1 MVKLMATDSDPSAA
15 ASASPASRRKTPLW
29 QHVRDDLRARL
40 ERGEFIDSFP
50 GENELRTQY
59 GVSRHTIRE
68 ALRELRQE
76 GLVTAA
82 RGRQQRPVTE
92 AFIEQPVGAL
102 YSLFASVEAAGL
114 EQRSIVRNLDIRAD
128 AHVAVRLGM
137 EESTPLL
144 YLERLRLAG
153 GEPLAHDKVWL
164 LASDARALLDVDF
177 SHTALYDELARR
189 CSIRLTGGQER
200 IQAVIPTAAE
210 QRLFDL
216 PPNVAA
222 FSIER
227 LGRAR
232 GRAIEWRTTLIRGDR
247 FSAVARFDAR
257 AGYSLNLAATR
268 LPLPD
273 WSTSQLDPALRRG
286 GLV

>member
-1 MVKLMATDSDPSAA
+1 MAPDASPSA
-15 ASASPASRRKTPLW
+15 SAPVPSAGRKTAKTPLW
-29 QHVRDDLRARL
+29 RHVRDDLRARL
-40 ERGEFIDSFP
+40 ARGEFTDSFP
-50 GENELRTQY
+50 GENELRAQY

-76 GLVTAA
+76 GLITAA
-82 RGRQQRPVTE
+82 RGRQPRPVTE
-92 AFIEQPVGAL
+92 PVIEQPVGAL

-114 EQRSIVRNLDIRAD
+114 EQRSVVRNLDIRAD
-128 AHVAVRLGM
+128 AHVAVRLAM

-164 LASDARALLDVDF
+164 LAADARALLDVDF

-189 CSIRLTGGQER
+189 CGIHLTDGQER

-210 QRLFDL
+210 QRLLEL
-216 PPNVAA
+216 PANVAA

-232 GRAIEWRTTLIRGDR
+232 GRAVEWRTTLIRGDR
-247 FSAVARFDAR
+247 FSAVAQFDAR
-257 AGYSLNLAATR
+257 AGYRLNLAATR
-268 LPLPD
+268 LPFLGPE
-273 WSTSQLDPALRRG
+273 PER
-286 GLV
+286 